1 MVEESHTDIETASLA
16 RNPWTSIRF
25 ECHWFRCSH
34 LSWSHHLVKAEVKAD
49 FNMRASLCSSLFISS
64 LHHHHPRLDFL
75 WSSGMRW
82 LSQQKFGLS
91 SGVLFHFFWYKPIEL
106 QKLQNFRFKNLF
118 WINSSCTH
126 TLVYRGAG
134 SLTKISA
141 MTCHRDDSELP
152 YFQVKM
158 DSLNSGALRMWVDCC
173 MREGRSSN
181 MSSSLHVSVSG
192 GGALCAVYLL
202 WKKLCL
208 YFFSHTVLQEIMKIY
223 RTSCCSKAEEFAFG
237 ELALYLFPD
246 TYVLYWWTEDPVNKS
261 TMFNTNADRSADF
274 TQPHVCREHTVL
286 FYHIYL
292 LKSFKR
298 RFNP

>member
-1 MVEESHTDIETASLA
+1 MSFSL
-16 RNPWTSIRF
+16 
-25 ECHWFRCSH
+25 
-34 LSWSHHLVKAEVKAD
+34 LL
-49 FNMRASLCSSLFISS
+49 SLFISS
-64 LHHHHPRLDFL
+64 LHHHHPHLDFL
-75 WSSGMRW
+75 CSSGMRRPLTELAKVW
-82 LSQQKFGLS
+82 S
-91 SGVLFHFFWYKPIEL
+91 FHFSWFKPMEL
-106 QKLQNFRFKNLF
+106 PELQNFRFKNLF
-118 WINSSCTH
+118 WIDSSCIH
-126 TLVYRGAG
+126 TRVYWGAG
-134 SLTKISA
+134 SMTKIGA

-158 DSLNSGALRMWVDCC
+158 DSLNSGELRMWADCC

-202 WKKLCL
+202 WKKLCSS
-208 YFFSHTVLQEIMKIY
+208 FFSHTVLQEIMKIY

-246 TYVLYWWTEDPVNKS
+246 SPSLNSDYEYVLYWWTKDPVNKS
-261 TMFNTNADRSADF
+261 IMFNLKADTSADF
-274 TQPHVCREHTVL
+274 SQPHVCREHTVL

-292 LKSFKR
+292 LKFFKR